1 MAKLA
6 KALRS
11 RELRRDQTEAEKIL
25 WQYLRNRHLT
35 GRKFRRQYV
44 FKGFILDF
52 YCAEEKI
59 AIELDG
65 PIHIKQKDYD
75 AARQE
80 FIEDNGIKVIRF
92 KNEMVLNDINSVLSS
107 IKTFFPSPSKMEKAV
122 GLTSADEVPGCLSR

>member
-1 MAKLA
+1 MGKLA

-11 RELRRDQTEAEKIL
+11 RELRRDQTEAEKVL
-25 WQYLRNRHLT
+25 WRFLRNRHLT

-65 PIHIKQKDYD
+65 LIHIKQKDYD
-75 AARQE
+75 VARQE
-80 FIEDNGIKVIRF
+80 VIENNGIRFIRF
-92 KNEMVLNDINSVLSS
+92 KNEMVINNINGVLNS
-107 IKTFFPSPSKMEKAV
+107 IKFSFPSPSKMEKGD
-122 GLTSADEVPGCLSR
+122 GLTSADEVSGCL

>member
-1 MAKLA
+1 MGKFV

-25 WQYLRNRHLT
+25 WKYLRNRHLT

-65 PIHIKQKDYD
+65 LIHIKQKDYD

-80 FIEDNGIKVIRF
+80 IIENNGVRVIRF
-92 KNEMVLNDINSVLSS
+92 KNEMVLNDINSVLDS
-107 IKTFFPSPSKMEKAV
+107 IKTSFPSPSKMEKAV
-122 GLTSADEVPGCLSR
+122 GLTSADEVTGCL